1 MTFRFTTAG
10 ESHGRGL
17 VGILEGI
24 PAGLPVS
31 AADVDVELKRRMGG
45 YGRGARMKIESDR
58 IEWLAGV
65 RAGETLG
72 SPIAMLIWNRD
83 WEHWQDVMAPEADAT
98 PDPQGRRR
106 QVTRPRPG
114 HADLAGSL
122 KYDRLDARDILERA
136 SARETVARV
145 ACGAICKKLLREF
158 SIEIGSHVAELGGV
172 TAKPQPPVPSPL
184 NETADRSPV
193 RCLDP
198 DAEREMVARIDA
210 AKAAGD
216 TLGGIVEVI
225 AQGVPVGL
233 GSHVS
238 WDRKLD
244 GRLAQALMSIPAVK
258 GVELGLGFEA
268 ARRKGSE
275 VHDEIL
281 PGFARATN
289 RAGGTEGGTTTGEA
303 LVLRAAMK
311 PISTL
316 MAPLR
321 TVDLKTGGPAQA
333 QAERSDVT
341 AVPAM
346 GVIAEAML
354 ALVLAQALL
363 EKFGGDALSE
373 TKRNFEGYLAQVRA
387 RVPGEGAKGV
397 GAHARD
403 PARRDRPGRRLGGA
417 AGRDRGRAGPRPRDL
432 PPHAARDGG
441 AARRARGNPP
451 AVNR

>member
-24 PAGLPVS
+24 PAGLRVS

-225 AQGVPVGL
+225 ALGVPVGL

-289 RAGGTEGGTTTGEA
+289 RAGGTEGGMTTGEP
-303 LVLRAAMK
+303 LVLRVAMK

-316 MAPLR
+316 MSPLK

-333 QAERSDVT
+333 QSERSDVT

-346 GVIAEAML
+346 GVIAEAMV
-354 ALVLAQALL
+354 AIVLTEALL

-373 TKRNFEGYLAQVRA
+373 LKRNVDGYLAQVRV
-387 RVPGEGAKGV
+387 RT
-397 GAHARD
+397 
-403 PARRDRPGRRLGGA
+403 
-417 AGRDRGRAGPRPRDL
+417 
-432 PPHAARDGG
+432 
-441 AARRARGNPP
+441 NPP
-451 AVNR
+451 IPPLRIAERGPGGEA